1 MRRKRLRTEAGC
13 RGTSVSNVAAG
24 NQERVPS
31 WIPAM
36 AAGGRLGFSMTFSG
50 LGRAVAV
57 EHQLVGQAV
66 LATVALLLAFTAMNR
81 RAGSPAAAGSA
92 AARFTTHRPWD
103 RGSFFTH
110 LGVAGPEEVEF
121 QYVVDGASFGAAV
134 QARGRAGKVLQLP
147 LHASGETEVL
157 VGAGGPNGKGAFS
170 FQAALDTLKGLPEC
184 RQAVYLSAAKPEAL
198 AAAVDLMARAFR
210 APPLHDMPVLIE
222 VPIDPLTGAS
232 PFGGFVARGPG
243 HAHGLGGLM
252 AALQR
257 DLPAAAVVFDLRVK
271 CPTGRPA
278 RGRREVLVSDIAL
291 RTFGKL
297 VRHHAGLALVR
308 LPACAVG
315 LAPEVGGEG
324 ADGEG
329 AKKRRKKKKMQ
340 VQMKKKKK
348 KKKKGD
354 PARNDD
360 HGSEG
365 GGEGAEEEGDETP
378 PARRPPGVV
387 DLLQRARDS
396 PGRPDEEGGVLFLV
410 AGEADAATVEALRRQ
425 LASNPPLV
433 NVTAP
438 R

>member
-1 MRRKRLRTEAGC
+1 
-13 RGTSVSNVAAG
+13 
-24 NQERVPS
+24 
-31 WIPAM
+31 M
-36 AAGGRLGFSMTFSG
+36 AAGGRLGFSG
-50 LGRAVAV
+50 LSRAVAV
-57 EHQLVGQAV
+57 EHQLVGHAV
-66 LATVALLLAFTAMNR
+66 LATAALLLAFTAMNR
-81 RAGSPAAAGSA
+81 RAGSPAGAGSA

-121 QYVVDGASFGAAV
+121 QYVADGAEFGAAV

-147 LHASGETEVL
+147 LHASGDTEVL

-184 RQAVYLSAAKPEAL
+184 RQAVYLSTAQPEAL
-198 AAAVDLMARAFR
+198 ATAVDLMARAFR

-222 VPIDPLTGAS
+222 VPLDPLTGAS
-232 PFGGFVARGPG
+232 PFGGFVARGHG

-278 RGRREVLVSDIAL
+278 RGRREVLGVSDVAL

-308 LPACAVG
+308 LPACAAG
-315 LAPEVGGEG
+315 LAPDSGGEGGRGRG

-329 AKKRRKKKKMQ
+329 ATKKTKKRRRRKKKEAEMKMK
-340 VQMKKKKK
+340 M

-354 PARNDD
+354 KARN
-360 HGSEG
+360 G
-365 GGEGAEEEGDETP
+365 GGDGEGAEEEEGDAAAP
-378 PARRPPGVV
+378 PARRRPGVI
-387 DLLQRARDS
+387 DLLQRARDG
-396 PGRPDEEGGVLFLV
+396 PGRPDEESGVMFLV

-438 R
+438 QR